1 MDMWLLRWAAQTILQ
16 IIGPFIPIEP
26 AFIQGLKVDFIL
38 ESSPDLPAQYVS
50 HFCLHILTIFMHI
63 LHRLSKEEQAQ
74 HEIYHKIIMA
84 IPGLNEQVRFAL
96 KYNPLGL
103 GKLASFIHA

>member
-1 MDMWLLRWAAQTILQ
+1 MRLLRWAAQTIPQ

-38 ESSPDLPAQYVS
+38 ESSPDLPAWYVS

-63 LHRLSKEEQAQ
+63 LHRLSEEELSGT
-74 HEIYHKIIMA
+74 HYFMGSKTRRRHGVE
-84 IPGLNEQVRFAL
+84 GD
-96 KYNPLGL
+96 
-103 GKLASFIHA
+103 